1 MEQQA
6 EQLRRL
12 VGSFT
17 LDAKDVARAVP
28 AAGTGRARLALA

>member
-1 MEQQA
+1 MQQQA
-6 EQLRRL
+6 EGLRRL

-17 LDAKDVARAVP
+17 LDAGDAARAVP